1 MCYVFVECVVVFGL
15 NGMIVVCY
23 VFVECVVVFGL
34 NDGMTAVC
42 YVFCEMRSRLRIVKL
57 V

>member
-1 MCYVFVECVVVFGL
+1 MFGL

>member
-1 MCYVFVECVVVFGL
+1 MRSCVWLERDDRG
-15 NGMIVVCY
+15 VCY

-42 YVFCEMRSRLRIVKL
+42 YVFCEMRRRSRIVKL